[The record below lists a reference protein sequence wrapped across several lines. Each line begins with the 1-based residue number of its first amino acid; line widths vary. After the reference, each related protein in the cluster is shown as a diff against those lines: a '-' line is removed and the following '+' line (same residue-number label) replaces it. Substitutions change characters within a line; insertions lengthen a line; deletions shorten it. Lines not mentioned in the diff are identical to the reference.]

1 MALYT
6 IADLHL
12 SIGVGKEKSMDVFGR
27 RWQGYTE
34 KLERNWRAIVE
45 PEDSVIIP
53 GDISWALGIDE
64 ALEDLRFIDS
74 LPGTKYIGKGNHDFW
89 WSTRKKLEDFFA
101 AHGISTIR
109 ILYNCAY
116 TVEDYIICG
125 TRGWFYDDTLS
136 GIPEGT
142 DFDKLVNREAQRL
155 RLSLDAAKALEAEN
169 GKPILC
175 FLHFP
180 PVWNGTACEPFIA
193 LLHEYG
199 IHKCYFGHIH
209 GAYDAPPCFDYA
221 GIRFAIIAADYL
233 NFIPRVIF
241 PPEIEAEN
249 A

>member
-12 SIGVGKEKSMDVFGR
+12 SLGVGKDKSMDVFGR
-27 RWQGYTE
+27 RWQGYVD
-34 KLERNWRAIVE
+34 KLEKNWRAIVE
-45 PEDSVIIP
+45 PEDAVILP

-64 ALEDLRFIDS
+64 ALEDLKFIDA

-89 WSTRKKLEDFFA
+89 WSTLKKLNEFFGA
-101 AHGISTIR
+101 NGITTIR
-109 ILYNCAY
+109 ILYNCAFE
-116 TVEDYIICG
+116 VEDYIICG

-136 GIPEGT
+136 GIPENT

-155 RLSLDAAKALEAEN
+155 KLSLDAAKALQESC

-193 LLHEYG
+193 LLREYG
-199 IHKCYFGHIH
+199 IRKCYFGHIH
-209 GAYDAPPCFDYA
+209 GAYDAPPCFEYE
-221 GIRFAIIAADYL
+221 GISFALVAADYL

-241 PPEIEAEN
+241 PPEV
-249 A
+249 

>member
-12 SIGVGKEKSMDVFGR
+12 SLGVGKEKSMEVFGR

-34 KLERNWRAIVE
+34 KLEHSWRAIIE
-45 PEDSVIIP
+45 PEDDVVIP
-53 GDISWALGIDE
+53 GDISWALGIDA

-101 AHGISTIR
+101 AHGITSIR

-116 TVEDYIICG
+116 EVEDYIICG
-125 TRGWFYDDTLS
+125 TRGWFYDDNLS

-155 RLSLDAAKALEAEN
+155 KLSLDAAKELQAAC

-180 PVWNGTACEPFIA
+180 PVWNDTPCEPFIT
-193 LLHEYG
+193 LLREYG
-199 IHKCYFGHIH
+199 IRKCYFGHIH

-221 GIRFAIIAADYL
+221 GISFAIIAADYL
-233 NFIPRVIF
+233 NFIPRIIF
-241 PPEIEAEN
+241 PPEV
-249 A
+249 

>member
-12 SIGVGKEKSMDVFGR
+12 SLGVGKEKSMEVFGR

-45 PEDSVIIP
+45 PEESVIIP

-64 ALEDLRFIDS
+64 ALDDLLFIDS

-101 AHGISTIR
+101 AHGITSIR

-116 TVEDYIICG
+116 EVEDYIICG

-155 RLSLDAAKALEAEN
+155 KLSLDAAKALQMAC

-175 FLHFP
+175 ILHYP
-180 PVWNGTACEPFIA
+180 RDWIGTACEPFVA

-199 IHKCYFGHIH
+199 IEKCYFGHIH
-209 GAYDAPPCFDYA
+209 GAYDAPPCFDYE
-221 GIRFAIIAADYL
+221 GVHFAIIAADYL
-233 NFIPRVIF
+233 NFIRRLIF
-241 PPEIEAEN
+241 AREV
-249 A
+249 

>member
-12 SIGVGKEKSMDVFGR
+12 SLGVGKEKSMEVFGR

-34 KLERNWRAIVE
+34 KLEHNWRAIIE
-45 PEDSVIIP
+45 PEDDVVIP
-53 GDISWALGIDE
+53 GDISWALGIDA

-101 AHGISTIR
+101 AHGITSIR

-116 TVEDYIICG
+116 EVEDYIICG
-125 TRGWFYDDTLS
+125 TRGWFYDDNLS

-155 RLSLDAAKALEAEN
+155 KLSLDESRSFVFCIFRRSGTILHASRSSHFCRNTAFGNATSGTSTAPMTRRPASTMRASAL
-169 GKPILC
+169 PSSRL
-175 FLHFP
+175 
-180 PVWNGTACEPFIA
+180 
-193 LLHEYG
+193 
-199 IHKCYFGHIH
+199 
-209 GAYDAPPCFDYA
+209 
-221 GIRFAIIAADYL
+221 II
-233 NFIPRVIF
+233 
-241 PPEIEAEN
+241 
-249 A
+249 